1 MAKKT
6 TTPALVRKYFERKA
20 EVGDSS
26 KDLIVEPDYVL
37 VFTGKLPYQ
46 KLAQKRI
53 IAWLPPSEKNFHVYR
68 RNAFSE
74 QIVDLVKKWAPK
86 GTAMI
91 TEYTPIFQLGSYLAR
106 LTLAMTDTPEK
117 RKSIIE
123 KINHELQFVTE
134 EEIWAYIDEREGFFA
149 PLWSGENE
157 LSGLDDKLAVGII
170 TRRLMS

>member
-74 QIVDLVKKWAPK
+74 QIVDLVKKWVPK

-91 TEYTPIFQLGSYLAR
+91 TEYTLIFQLGNYLTR
-106 LTLAMTDTPEK
+106 LAMVVEDSPEK
-117 RKSIIE
+117 RKSTVE
-123 KINHELQFVTE
+123 RINHDLQYITE
-134 EEIWAYIDEREGFFA
+134 EEIWAYIDEKKDFFK
-149 PLWSGENE
+149 PLWSGEVE
-157 LSGLDDKLAVGII
+157 LGGLDDKLAIEIV